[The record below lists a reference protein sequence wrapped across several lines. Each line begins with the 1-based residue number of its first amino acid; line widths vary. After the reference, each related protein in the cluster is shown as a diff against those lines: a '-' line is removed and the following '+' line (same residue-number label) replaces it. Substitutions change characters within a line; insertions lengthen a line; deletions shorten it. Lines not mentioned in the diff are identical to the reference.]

1 MFVGNAGVFGSHDDA
16 CGRMV
21 IGFRIVVISFFGGRD
36 NLESA
41 FFQETDGAEDIVFPA
56 YGKGKQGTCRSL
68 DGIGIY
74 ADAVLRRNDDCIYA
88 GTFAGTGYGAE
99 ITYIRYAVEQDE

>member
-1 MFVGNAGVFGSHDDA
+1 MWANGN
-16 CGRMV
+16 R
-21 IGFRIVVISFFGGRD
+21 FRVVVISFLGGRD

-68 DGIGIY
+68 DASAFTLTLFFEG
-74 ADAVLRRNDDCIYA
+74 
-88 GTFAGTGYGAE
+88 
-99 ITYIRYAVEQDE
+99 